1 MFFVLV
7 VTTALVAPIAVGG
20 GAPSHNPLCG
30 GVFGPFFWGAPG
42 SHVETWRLIS
52 NYNLTFIVV
61 SFKFLLVVYEV
72 IVTPA
77 IFVLLLENKDK
88 HHREN
93 TTN

>member
-7 VTTALVAPIAVGG
+7 VTTALVAPIAVLRV
-20 GAPSHNPLCG
+20 AIRRNHHI
-30 GVFGPFFWGAPG
+30 VWAVWTAFIVATG
-42 SHVETWRLIS
+42 SHVETWRLIG